1 MNSILII
8 NSDNNDNNDDSNND
22 NEENNNQTNNNKVIC
37 KYKLP
42 KCVIDLINILIP
54 LSCAVTILFIIVYY
68 VIHVR
73 KNLTTAH

>member
-8 NSDNNDNNDDSNND
+8 NSDNNDNDSNND
-22 NEENNNQTNNNKVIC
+22 NEENNNQTNNKKVIC

-54 LSCAVTILFIIVYY
+54 LSCVGTILFIIVYY